1 MNLENAVKYHFAKS
15 SQINDTPRCTS
26 SDTLTG
32 TDVMAAMG
40 QTQSRAA
47 MGYSA
52 FLGKMGI
59 SKHDSERAINLLT
72 EHALKNCD
80 SVPALRKL
88 ESDIKPSVMQILAIY
103 AYADYSRSAASVRQC
118 ECCAGQGFIEAEKFS
133 MKTTMPNRLPQNW
146 EHAKALRMVTPSEW
160 ETKRNVREVVRAL
173 CSKCKGKKVV
183 STACRD
189 CKGRGKAI
197 NEKETKK
204 QGVPVTGD
212 CKQCGGR
219 GYERIPSTDA
229 YKAIS
234 CITES
239 ISLATWEKSVKRFYE
254 MLIVKLEVEEAWA
267 DASLRKAT
275 A

>member
-1 MNLENAVKYHFAKS
+1 MNLESAVKYHFAKS
-15 SQINDTPRCTS
+15 SQINDSPRSTS

-59 SKHDSERAINLLT
+59 SNRDSERAINLLT
-72 EHALKNCD
+72 EHALKTCD
-80 SVPALRKL
+80 RVAALRKL
-88 ESDIKPSVMQILAIY
+88 GSDIKPKVMQILAIY
-103 AYADYSRSAASVRQC
+103 AYADYSRSAAGEK
-118 ECCAGQGFIEAEKFS
+118 ECDCCSGEGFIEAEVFT
-133 MKTTMPNRLPQNW
+133 MKAAMGKMESLSDVKITRLTTPLPGNDL
-146 EHAKALRMVTPSEW
+146 KP
-160 ETKRNVREVVRAL
+160 KREVVRAL
-173 CSKCKGKKVV
+173 CSKCKGKGVV

-197 NEKETKK
+197 NEKETKR
-204 QGVPVTGD
+204 QGVPVVGD

-219 GYERIPSTDA
+219 GYERIPSTEA
-229 YKAIS
+229 HNAI
-234 CITES
+234 CEITNS
-239 ISLATWEKSVKRFYE
+239 ISLDTWKKTVKPFYDGLSIE
-254 MLIVKLEVEEAWA
+254 LDIQEAHA
-267 DASLRKAT
+267 DRALKMAT